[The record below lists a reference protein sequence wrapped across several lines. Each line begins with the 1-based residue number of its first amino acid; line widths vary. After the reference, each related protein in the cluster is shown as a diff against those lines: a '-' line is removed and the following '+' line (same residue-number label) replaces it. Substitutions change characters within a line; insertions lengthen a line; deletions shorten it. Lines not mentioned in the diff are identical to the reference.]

1 MLAIGID
8 VGATSIKLGLVEKNK
23 ILYKTS
29 IPTKKGNK
37 NLVTS
42 LVNLVRETLTKNN
55 LPLSNIQ
62 GIGIGI
68 PGSVR
73 ESGFINFA
81 TNLKVKNLDLVAELK
96 QHFDTN
102 IKVTNDASAACLCE
116 YVYGKY
122 SCVKNMAYVTLGSGI
137 GLGLIINGKL
147 FGGPNGGDTEIGHIV
162 VDKNGERCTCGNKG
176 CLETYVSKNALINSV
191 KTFSKQS
198 QQSKFYNVEEFEVK
212 DIFDNYP
219 TDPAAKQAV
228 SQYLEYLCIGIN
240 NICNII
246 RPEVVVLGGAIA
258 KQGKV
263 LTTPI
268 QQYLNTNLYG
278 KYPKVKVATST
289 HKNNSGILGAATLCC
304 EE

>member
-23 ILYKTS
+23 ILYKATVA
-29 IPTKKGNK
+29 TKKGNK
-37 NLVTS
+37 NLVNS
-42 LVNLVRETLTKNN
+42 LVNLINETLNKNN
-55 LPLSNIQ
+55 LNTTQIQ

-73 ESGFINFA
+73 ESGYVNFA
-81 TNLKVKNLDLVAELK
+81 TNLKVKNLNLVTELK

-102 IKVTNDASAACLCE
+102 IKVINDASAACLCE

-122 SCVKNMAYVTLGSGI
+122 SCVKNMAYITLGSGI

-147 FGGPNGGDTEIGHIV
+147 FSGPNGGDTEIGHIV

-191 KTFSKQS
+191 KTLSKQTP
-198 QQSKFYNVEEFEVK
+198 QSKFYNIENFEVK

-219 TDPAAKQAV
+219 TDPVAKQAV

-263 LTTPI
+263 LTAPI
-268 QQYLNTNLYG
+268 KKYLDTYLYG

-289 HKNNSGILGAATLCC
+289 HKNDSGILGAARL
-304 EE
+304 